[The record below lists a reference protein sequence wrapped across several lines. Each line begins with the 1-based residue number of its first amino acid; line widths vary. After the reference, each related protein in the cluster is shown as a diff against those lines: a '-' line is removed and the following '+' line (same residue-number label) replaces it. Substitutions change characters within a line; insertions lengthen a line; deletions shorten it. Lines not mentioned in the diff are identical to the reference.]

1 MKWVILIDMIFQ
13 YAYAQ
18 NPGIAVAVSFLEK
31 LNDVILFPLITL
43 MMAVALLVFLYGCF
57 EYIINAG
64 NETARATGK
73 QHILYGIIGMF
84 VMLSALSILSIA
96 VGTFGLQGELNC
108 ANNPTRCA
116 R

>member
-1 MKWVILIDMIFQ
+1 MFIE

-18 NPGIAVAVSFLEK
+18 NQGVEVAVNFLARF
-31 LNDVILFPLITL
+31 NDVILFPLITL
-43 MMAVALLVFLYGCF
+43 MVAVAFLFFLYGCF

-64 NETARATGK
+64 NESARAIGR

-84 VMLSALSILSIA
+84 VMLSAMGILQIA
-96 VGTFGLQGELNC
+96 VGTFGLDNELNC
-108 ANNPTRCA
+108 ANNPTRC